1 MEKQTNT
8 PAKNPEDAATV
19 GMFLKYTR
27 LNQKKTLDAISKT
40 LCIRKIYIKAIE
52 DSDFK
57 ELPPVP
63 YGIGFVRSYAE
74 YLGLNSDRIVQCY
87 KEEALPQKKET
98 VSNKPPVSLHK
109 IVSIP
114 NRRQILIGIAAV
126 VCLYLIWL
134 LAFCKPE
141 NQNIATD
148 DSTVSATAE
157 NNEPSSE
164 FASLTEENGEQT
176 IIEQIAGDKLLTP
189 PETSPEQGTIS
200 VDTTSATDSQIKI
213 TDASYPVDSAEPV
226 AETDSRIVVKF
237 KGESWFE
244 VRDDK
249 KIYVTG
255 VFEKG
260 YVYNVPN
267 QPGLRLSVGR
277 YYNVDVYVDGKL
289 TTVARP
295 RKQTNI
301 ALDPFLNH

>member
-1 MEKQTNT
+1 MEKQNET

-27 LNQKKTLDAISKT
+27 LNQKKTLDSVSKT

-52 DSDFK
+52 DSNFE

-87 KEEALPQKKET
+87 KEESMPQKKDELPKKST
-98 VSNKPPVSLHK
+98 VSGHK
-109 IVSIP
+109 IMTKP
-114 NRRQILIGIAAV
+114 NRRQILIGIAAIF
-126 VCLYLIWL
+126 CLYLIWIAL
-134 LAFCKPE
+134 CSKTENTPKKTDMTTVEGQILEERELPLPDLSVLTVPEEKLDKTTVAEADITKPFE
-141 NQNIATD
+141 TP
-148 DSTVSATAE
+148 ATADK
-157 NNEPSSE
+157 SE
-164 FASLTEENGEQT
+164 KPVA
-176 IIEQIAGDKLLTP
+176 DP
-189 PETSPEQGTIS
+189 
-200 VDTTSATDSQIKI
+200 QIKI
-213 TDASYPVDSAEPV
+213 TNDSYYGASPEKAIP
-226 AETDSRIVVKF
+226 ETDSRIVVKF

-249 KIYVTG
+249 KIYKTG
-255 VFEKG
+255 IFEKG

-277 YYNVDVYVDGKL
+277 YYNVDIYVDGKL

-301 ALDPFLNH
+301 DLDQFLNH